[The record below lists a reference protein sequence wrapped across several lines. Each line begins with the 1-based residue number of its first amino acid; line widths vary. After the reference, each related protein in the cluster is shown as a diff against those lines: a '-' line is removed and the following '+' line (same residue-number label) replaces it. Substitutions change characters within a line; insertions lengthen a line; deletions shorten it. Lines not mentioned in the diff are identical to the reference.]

1 MNGLL
6 VDTAQRTLTR
16 LSIAD
21 QAYGYMQSLV
31 PEASIEDFI
40 VSNNLL
46 PLGSLF
52 YVLFCVT
59 KGGWGWDNFLA
70 EADTGKGVK
79 FPAWSTLWLKFG
91 IPALIIIIFVMGYV
105 PKFATWLGLS

>member
-1 MNGLL
+1 MLAG
-6 VDTAQRTLTR
+6 VQ
-16 LSIAD
+16 
-21 QAYGYMQSLV
+21 V
-31 PEASIEDFI
+31 PAIGDIQSIEDFI

-79 FPAWSTLWLKFG
+79 FPAWSKLWLKFG